1 MISRVDNLSSL
12 KVAIIADTKI
22 FLRGLDA
29 GASDDQLRT
38 IVQRIRDKEQQ
49 LLRQEG
55 AVLDPDMWRILHSRL
70 INRKVEFTDPDK

>member
-22 FLRGLDA
+22 FLRGLDS

>member
-22 FLRGLDA
+22 FLRGLDS
-29 GASDDQLRT
+29 GASDEQLRT

-49 LLRQEG
+49 LLQQEG

-70 INRKVEFTDPDK
+70 INRKVEFADPDK